1 VCSITHF
8 GLNDWQKILELGWK
22 TAYKARQKCR
32 AKIVLKFYCF
42 NGKLSCFVLNSGG
55 KVFFGEIN
63 DFCEIFLFCKPAV
76 IKIILAFNIFFVDS
90 VSSLEIN
97 EILE

>member
-1 VCSITHF
+1 
-8 GLNDWQKILELGWK
+8 
-22 TAYKARQKCR
+22 
-32 AKIVLKFYCF
+32 
-42 NGKLSCFVLNSGG
+42 
-55 KVFFGEIN
+55 VFFGEIN

-97 EILE
+97 EILEWIRRGKNKKPTLKR